1 MKMFQKLVAGTLLGI
16 VLTFCVPVSLL
27 AQPGGTTPPDPC
39 TDPALPCPIDG
50 GVTLLLAIG
59 AIYGIT
65 KYTERGQANKT
76 PEPVISNW

>member
-1 MKMFQKLVAGTLLGI
+1 MFQKLAAGILLG
-16 VLTFCVPVSLL
+16 VVFTFCAPVSLL
-27 AQPGGTTPPDPC
+27 AQPGAPPDPC
-39 TDPALPCPIDG
+39 TDPQLPCPIDG

-76 PEPVISNW
+76 PEPVISD